1 MSVSFFYQAHF
12 GEFSYLFPKV
22 ILVRTVL
29 GQCLEA
35 QSLPCRNLLATVE
48 SCWDRAED
56 HL

>member
-1 MSVSFFYQAHF
+1 MSVSCFYQAHF